1 MIAQMGGKEITH
13 MDEKELKEAKAEAE
27 ADYEKFAG
35 EVKKESTTIS
45 SKDEE
50 RIKAFMAKMNMPIEL
65 KDEDIQ
71 MGAREI
77 DVRNLSAKAYRQ
89 LVYKFTVA
97 QCAVIDNMSQSLID
111 IQRLLMLMLKKM
123 GVEDVVGELDE
134 LCEEIQKQAK
144 EMAKTRKA

>member
-1 MIAQMGGKEITH
+1 

-27 ADYEKFAG
+27 ADYKKFAD

-45 SKDEE
+45 PKEE
-50 RIKAFMAKMNMPIEL
+50 EKIKAFMAKMNMPIEL

-77 DVRNLSAKAYRQ
+77 DVRNLSVKAYRQ

-97 QCAVIDNMSQSLID
+97 QCAVLDNMSQSLID
-111 IQRLLMLMLKKM
+111 TQRLLMLVLKKM
-123 GVEDVVGELDE
+123 GVKDIVGELDE
-134 LCEEIQKQAK
+134 LCGEIQKQAK
-144 EMAKTRKA
+144 DLAEARKA

>member
-1 MIAQMGGKEITH
+1 
-13 MDEKELKEAKAEAE
+13 MDEKEKKEAKAEAE
-27 ADYEKFAG
+27 ADYEKFADA
-35 EVKKESTTIS
+35 VKKETTTIS
-45 SKDEE
+45 PKDEE
-50 RIKAFMAKMNMPIEL
+50 KIKAFMAKMNMPIEL

-97 QCAVIDNMSQSLID
+97 QCAVLDNMCQSLID
-111 IQRLLMLMLKKM
+111 TQRLLMLVLKKM
-123 GVEDVVGELDE
+123 GVQDVVSELDE

-144 EMAKTRKA
+144 EMAKARKA